1 MTCTRRDLLIGSASV
16 VLASVGV
23 SGSGRATR
31 ATDALAERLH
41 AIESRLGGRLGVAA
55 IDTGSGRRVT
65 YRGDER
71 FPMCST
77 FKSLL
82 AAHVLSR
89 VDAGREHLDRIIPY
103 GPADL
108 LDYAPVT
115 RAHVADGGMTVEAL
129 TAAAV
134 EQSDNTAAN
143 LLLAASGGPAGLTQY
158 VRSIGDPTTRLDRL
172 EPTLNAAEPGDD
184 RDTTTPVAMLRDMQL
199 VLLDT
204 VLARASRDR
213 LVNWLVAGTT
223 GATKLRAGLPTGWR
237 VGDKTGTGAHG
248 SNNDV
253 AVAWPPGRAPMFIA
267 AYSVGSPA
275 PEAARDSALA
285 DVARL
290 IASSPPSLRGPRRGH
305 KIDAPAQILERR

>member
-143 LLLAASGGPAGLTQY
+143 LTSSRRAVARPGSRSTSG
-158 VRSIGDPTTRLDRL
+158 SIGDPTTRLDRL

-223 GATKLRAGLPTGWR
+223 GATKLRAGSADRVAGWAIRPARARTARTTTSPSRGLR
-237 VGDKTGTGAHG
+237 VVHRCSSRRHSAG
-248 SNNDV
+248 S
-253 AVAWPPGRAPMFIA
+253 ARA
-267 AYSVGSPA
+267 G
-275 PEAARDSALA
+275 
-285 DVARL
+285 
-290 IASSPPSLRGPRRGH
+290 GPRGTPRSPTSP
-305 KIDAPAQILERR
+305 D

>member
-1 MTCTRRDLLIGSASV
+1 VTCTRRDLLVGSASV
-16 VLASVGV
+16 VLASVRV

-31 ATDALAERLH
+31 ATDTPEERLR

-55 IDTGSGRRVT
+55 IDMGSGRRVA

-89 VDAGREHLDRIIPY
+89 VDAGREHLDRVIPY

-143 LLLAASGGPAGLTQY
+143 LLLAAIAGPPGLTQY

-172 EPTLNAAEPGDD
+172 EPMLNSAEPGDD
-184 RDTTTPVAMLRDMQL
+184 RDTTTPAAMLRDMQVVL
-199 VLLDT
+199 VDAALSRD
-204 VLARASRDR
+204 SRDR
-213 LVNWLVAGTT
+213 LVSWLVASTT

-237 VGDKTGTGAHG
+237 VGDRTGTGAHA

-275 PEAARDSALA
+275 SQAARDAALA
-285 DVARL
+285 DVARVV
-290 IASSPPSLRGPRRGH
+290 AS
-305 KIDAPAQILERR
+305 